1 MIKHFIA
8 AAALAGCSMVASV
21 AYAGSPYYA
30 DPTDTVRPTAS
41 HALGTSHTGEAWA
54 NAGYAATASDESFGS
69 AAAPAA
75 PARWALTDARRRSHG
90 EAGAAYGRASA
101 FCLSTGQVRGG
112 STARDKFRWGRAS
125 NPPMNAGCPTSC
137 RPPSPRPLRLRPT
150 IA

>member
-8 AAALAGCSMVASV
+8 AAALAGCSMVGSA

-69 AAAPAA
+69 AASPAA
-75 PARWALTDARRRSHG
+75 PAVAAPATAAASQYGTAQAVPQYFYHAEG
-90 EAGAAYGRASA
+90 TMGAH
-101 FCLSTGQVRGG
+101 
-112 STARDKFRWGRAS
+112 
-125 NPPMNAGCPTSC
+125 
-137 RPPSPRPLRLRPT
+137 
-150 IA
+150 